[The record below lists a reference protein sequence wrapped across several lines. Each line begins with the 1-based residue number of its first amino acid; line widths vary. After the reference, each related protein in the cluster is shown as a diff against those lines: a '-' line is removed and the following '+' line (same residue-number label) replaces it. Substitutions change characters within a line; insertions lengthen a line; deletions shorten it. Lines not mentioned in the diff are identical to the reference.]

1 MNNRLPKDHLL
12 LLDAIA
18 SQRARDADKKQKGSS
33 YFKIEIYFFPFLRR
47 FELRWK
53 SRHAYLDWIVGEVGG
68 NGSCWLLRSRCRS
81 KPAAAEAAH
90 HTHNGLGRLNIYRS
104 TGLTGSLDS
113 RVRWTSPPAA
123 SWFIFFFLFPCVTLE
138 RGEERNNRANRV
150 MDRPV
155 LLLLLLLGTHQ
166 KAYHASCGTPS
177 PLSQNDAPQNPSNKL
192 FRSSLSAMESTK
204 RKKKKKRQAPTG
216 GRNASQ
222 RTDGYP
228 SVRVRVWYDGGRG
241 LGGGCGC
248 YWCSSWTE
256 SGAWTH
262 FSSRPSLG
270 SYHCCLLVWLY
281 NDARCPDCGELD
293 TPHSLHSL
301 EPNCNR
307 NQLLAAQQSQQRPT
321 KNSSNNFCLDGTM

>member
-53 SRHAYLDWIVGEVGG
+53 SRHAYLDWIVREVGG

-123 SWFIFFFLFPCVTLE
+123 SWFIFFFIFPCVTLE

-204 RKKKKKRQAPTG
+204 RKKEEEEETSAHGRKKRIAAD
-216 GRNASQ
+216 RRLSQ
-222 RTDGYP
+222 RPRARVIWWRARTRWWLWLLLMLFLDRERGVDAFFKS
-228 SVRVRVWYDGGRG
+228 SV
-241 LGGGCGC
+241 
-248 YWCSSWTE
+248 SWLL
-256 SGAWTH
+256 
-262 FSSRPSLG
+262 SLLFACVIIQRRALPRLWRTG
-270 SYHCCLLVWLY
+270 H
-281 NDARCPDCGELD
+281 A
-293 TPHSLHSL
+293 T
-301 EPNCNR
+301 
-307 NQLLAAQQSQQRPT
+307 LAT
-321 KNSSNNFCLDGTM
+321 